1 MNYIRKLAGI
11 EPKEQEESWRVKL
24 AASSANASTQD
35 EPDNFPLRFYVMS
48 FDTLCGKMIDQKL
61 PPGWS
66 EKPPLFL
73 DQNDTERY
81 LKAMCRGGIPPALR
95 SAVWL
100 TSIVRVARPLQSK
113 EETDEFG
120 TLAKVQV
127 LEYGW
132 KCVLDSLFPD
142 HSDKEAVT
150 IPDFGAAPEE
160 VRESIIQDYMTK
172 ENGEMCDKG
181 ESGLKALT
189 LVLYAAKEYLGIE
202 YCPLLPDLSAIFL
215 SVMPESN
222 AYACIREMSHSN
234 SFYFPLSKIE
244 HLSWCKTFGDLMR
257 KMYPP
262 TALAMARCGALT
274 PEGLDP
280 IFRRFFVTILKRE
293 HVLRI
298 MDIYTIE
305 GYKVI
310 FRLGAIILCL
320 AHAYMIPYEL
330 GSADAFWR
338 GVKRVAHS
346 DVFLFDIL
354 IKQSYGFNGK
364 KYRSRRSFPRRKF
377 IQRIMSYNEKWAEN
391 IATDNVMLLT
401 HKPLGFVEGD
411 IPIVLARNAAE
422 RLSLAEFLPF
432 SYKATKLELIYSSN
446 VHGRSLEMFYKLCAR
461 AKHTITLIEVLNTGA
476 IIGMFATDTW
486 RNTTKVYGD
495 GECVLFRLKP
505 DPVCFP
511 WVHDITKSMRLLNV
525 DADESTSNM
534 RNEVALKQFMISR
547 SNFISMGSNENGQ
560 SGLRLDDDLSKGSSA
575 RARGFNNEPL
585 AGPDLPEFDVGLV
598 EVYHLLREFDGKA
611 IDGEE
616 DLWKG
621 MFD

>member
-1 MNYIRKLAGI
+1 MNYIRKLAGY
-11 EPKEQEESWRVKL
+11 EPKELEESWRAKL
-24 AASSANASTQD
+24 AASTGNANSQD
-35 EPDNFPLRFYVMS
+35 EPDNYPLRLYIMS
-48 FDTLCGKMIDQKL
+48 FDTLCGRPIDQKL
-61 PPGWS
+61 PQGWS
-66 EKPPLFL
+66 EKPPLIS
-73 DQNDTERY
+73 DTKDSERQ

-100 TSIVRVARPLQSK
+100 TSIVRVARPQQSK

-132 KCVLDSLFPD
+132 KCVLDGLFPD
-142 HSDKEAVT
+142 DSDKQAAD
-150 IPDFGAAPEE
+150 IPDFGMDPDE
-160 VRESIIQDYMTK
+160 VRESIVEDHMTQDGEFYEK
-172 ENGEMCDKG
+172 EG
-181 ESGLKALT
+181 SGLKSLT

-202 YCPLLPDLSAIFL
+202 YCPLLPDLTACFL

-222 AYACIREMSHSN
+222 AYACIREMSNTSRY
-234 SFYFPLSKIE
+234 YFPMSKIE

-257 KMYPP
+257 KMYPQ
-262 TALAMARCGALT
+262 TAVAMARCGALT
-274 PEGLDP
+274 PDGLDP

-293 HVLRI
+293 HVFRI
-298 MDIYTIE
+298 LDIYTIE

-310 FRLGAIILCL
+310 FRLGTIILCL
-320 AHAYMIPYEL
+320 AHAYMVPYEL
-330 GSADAFWR
+330 SSAEAFWN
-338 GVKRVAHS
+338 GVRRVTHS

-354 IKQSYGFNGK
+354 MKQAYGFNGK

-377 IQRIMSYNEKWAEN
+377 IQRIMSYNESWAEN
-391 IATDNVMLLT
+391 IATDDVMLLS
-401 HKPLGFVEGD
+401 HKPLGFVEGE
-411 IPIVLARNAAE
+411 IPIVLAKNVAE

-446 VHGRSLEMFYKLCAR
+446 VHGRSLDMFYKHCAK

-476 IIGMFATDTW
+476 TIGMFATDTW

-495 GECVLFRLKP
+495 GECILFRLKP
-505 DPVCFP
+505 DPVCYP

-525 DADESTSNM
+525 DVDESTSNM
-534 RNEVALKQFMISR
+534 RNEVVLKQFMISR
-547 SNFISMGSNENGQ
+547 SNFISMGSNEDGQ
-560 SGLRLDDDLSKGSSA
+560 SGLRLDDDLSRGSSA
-575 RARGFNNEPL
+575 KARGFNNEPL

-598 EVYHLLREFDGKA
+598 EVYHLLRDFDGKA

-616 DLWKG
+616 DIWKG